1 MNNNNK
7 VIPIHEL
14 RDYVK
19 NLGSHFEMFNVW
31 IKQLDQ
37 GYMPA
42 EVVQSLST
50 KPMIEFHSIVNKIVK
65 DNNLISVNDKQD
77 DEKMCNVIKHM
88 AKMQTQLTAFN
99 SGQQRIGAMLPEFK
113 QDIIRAVGGTIS
125 EEFSQLLNQFAS
137 STESIENY
145 FSQLKNQIEE
155 SKEEVIK
162 AIHDESAK
170 SQKLITD
177 LKNEVSAKD
186 QQLKQQF

>member
-1 MNNNNK
+1 M
-7 VIPIHEL
+7 
-14 RDYVK
+14 
-19 NLGSHFEMFNVW
+19 
-31 IKQLDQ
+31 
-37 GYMPA
+37 
-42 EVVQSLST
+42 
-50 KPMIEFHSIVNKIVK
+50 
-65 DNNLISVNDKQD
+65 SVSDKQD
-77 DEKMCNVIKHM
+77 DEKLCNVIKHM

-99 SGQQRIGAMLPEFK
+99 SGQQRMGAMLPEFK

-162 AIHDESAK
+162 AIRDESAK
-170 SQKLITD
+170 SEKLITD

-186 QQLKQQF
+186 QQLNQQFEDLTELKNQASCHSHLESAENLKAKCKQLEDKITELNQQNEALRSQLAQN